1 MTEPVPI
8 IAKYVK
14 SSGVMV
20 TLDIPEEGEVGLPC
34 ELKIANMI
42 KKGDKVFP
50 GETYT
55 WQINTDAKGRR
66 AILNVGPSDQDAK
79 FRTAKDILQENIE
92 AKRAEEAA
100 ANIAKQNAEI
110 EKKAAEDKAYAEKL
124 AAEYRQKN
132 EQKKAEK
139 DEQPAPYPPG
149 GIEKICADTK
159 KRVAEAQKEVVTV
172 VPTKVEEIV
181 SQNAAVAV
189 REASSTVAR
198 SYSDDEL
205 ILMRNVVAKNCSE
218 PEFKML
224 MYIANKYGLDPLTK
238 QIWAIKRN
246 DRDPA
251 LIFAGRDG
259 FLTIAHRSGQFDGM
273 QSGVTY
279 EVNKEG
285 KKVPISAWCKVWR
298 RDMSH
303 AFETEVPFEEYN
315 TGFSVWKSHPSAM
328 ILKVAESV
336 CLRKAFSIDGIYSPE
351 EIDTDKRE

>member
-1 MTEPVPI
+1 MTEPTAM

-34 ELKIANMI
+34 ELKIASMI

-66 AILNVGPSDQDAK
+66 AILNVAPSDKDAK
-79 FRTAKDILQENIE
+79 FRTAKDILQVNIE

-100 ANIAKQNAEI
+100 VNISKQNAEI
-110 EKKAAEDKAYAEKL
+110 EKKNAEYKAAAEAL
-124 AAEYRQKN
+124 AAEYRAKN

-139 DEQPAPYPPG
+139 PAEPAPYPPC

-159 KRVAEAQKEVVTV
+159 KRNAEAQKEVVTV

-181 SQNAAVAV
+181 PQNAAVAV
-189 REASSTVAR
+189 REASGTVGKT
-198 SYSDDEL
+198 YTDDEVML
-205 ILMRNVVAKNCSE
+205 IREIAAKGCTE
-218 PEFKML
+218 PEFKLL
-224 MYIANKYGLDPLTK
+224 MHRAKVYGLDPLTG
-238 QIWAIKRN
+238 QIWCVKRN
-246 DRDPA
+246 AGDTA
-251 LIFAGRDG
+251 ITFVGRDG
-259 FLTIAHRSGQFDGM
+259 FLALAHRSGHFDGM
-273 QSGVTY
+273 QSGVIY
-279 EVNKEG
+279 ETDDKG
-285 KKVPISAWCKVWR
+285 KKHPVSAWCKVWR
-298 RDMSH
+298 NDMSH
-303 AFETEVPFEEYN
+303 PFETDVPFDEYN
-315 TGFSVWKSHPSAM
+315 KGYSVWKSNPSAM

-351 EIDTDKRE
+351 EINTEQ

>member
-34 ELKIANMI
+34 ELKIASMI

-100 ANIAKQNAEI
+100 ANIAKQNEEI
-110 EKKAAEDKAYAEKL
+110 EKKAAEDKAYAETL
-124 AAEYRQKN
+124 AAEYREKN
-132 EQKKAEK
+132 ERKKVEK
-139 DEQPAPYPPG
+139 GNE
-149 GIEKICADTK
+149 
-159 KRVAEAQKEVVTV
+159 EAQKAIDAIPARKEAELIVHAVAA
-172 VPTKVEEIV
+172 EIV
-181 SQNAAVAV
+181 PQNQSMAV
-189 REASSTVAR
+189 REASGTISR

-205 ILMRNVVAKNCSE
+205 LLMRNVVAKNCSE

-259 FLTIAHRSGQFDGM
+259 FLAIAHRSGQFDGM

-298 RDMSH
+298 RDMTH
-303 AFETEVPFEEYN
+303 AFETEVPFDEYN

-351 EIDTDKRE
+351 EINTEQ

>member
-1 MTEPVPI
+1 MTETTI

-34 ELKIANMI
+34 ELKIASMI
-42 KKGDKVFP
+42 KKGDKVIA
-50 GETYT
+50 GQTYR
-55 WQINTDAKGRR
+55 WQINVSSKGQRS
-66 AILNVGPSDQDAK
+66 ILNVGPAK
-79 FRTAKDILQENIE
+79 EEETFKSGKEILQQNID

-110 EKKAAEDKAYAEKL
+110 EKKAAEDKAYAETL
-124 AAEYRQKN
+124 AAEYREKN
-132 EQKKAEK
+132 EKKNAEK
-139 DEQPAPYPPG
+139 EKPATKQLD
-149 GIEKICADTK
+149 GIEKI
-159 KRVAEAQKEVVTV
+159 VAETKQRAAQSRQEADQVVQAM
-172 VPTKVEEIV
+172 PTEIV
-181 SQNAAVAV
+181 PQNQSVTV
-189 REASSTVAR
+189 REASGTVAR

-205 ILMRNVVAKNCSE
+205 LLMRNVVAKNCSE

-259 FLTIAHRSGQFDGM
+259 FLAIAHRSGQFDGM

-279 EVNKEG
+279 EINKEG
-285 KKVPISAWCKVWR
+285 KKIPISAWCKVWR
-298 RDMSH
+298 KDMTH
-303 AFETEVPFEEYN
+303 AFETEVPFDEYN

-328 ILKVAESV
+328 ILKCAESI

>member
-1 MTEPVPI
+1 MTEPTAI

-14 SSGVMV
+14 LSGVMV
-20 TLDIPEEGEVGLPC
+20 TLDIPEEGEIGLPC
-34 ELKIANMI
+34 ELKIASMI
-42 KKGDKVFP
+42 KKGDKVVA
-50 GETYT
+50 GQTYR
-55 WQINTDAKGRR
+55 WQINVSSKGQRS
-66 AILNVGPSDQDAK
+66 ILNVGPAKDEETFKTGKEILQQNIDAK
-79 FRTAKDILQENIE
+79 RD
-92 AKRAEEAA
+92 EEAT

-110 EKKAAEDKAYAEKL
+110 EKKAAEDKAAAEAL

-132 EQKKAEK
+132 EQKKVETAEK
-139 DEQPAPYPPG
+139 PAPYPPG

-159 KRVAEAQKEVVTV
+159 KWVAEAQKEVVTV
-172 VPTKVEEIV
+172 VPTQVVEKVP
-181 SQNAAVAV
+181 QNQSVTV
-189 REASSTVAR
+189 REAPGNISR

-205 ILMRNVVAKNCSE
+205 LLMRNVVAKNCSE

-259 FLTIAHRSGQFDGM
+259 FLAIAHRSGQFDGM

-285 KKVPISAWCKVWR
+285 KKIPISAWCKVWR

-303 AFETEVPFEEYN
+303 AFETEVPFDEYN

-351 EIDTDKRE
+351 EINTEQ

>member
-1 MTEPVPI
+1 
-8 IAKYVK
+8 
-14 SSGVMV
+14 
-20 TLDIPEEGEVGLPC
+20 
-34 ELKIANMI
+34 MI
-42 KKGDKVFP
+42 KKGDKVVA
-50 GETYT
+50 GQTYR
-55 WQINTDAKGRR
+55 WQINISAKGQRS
-66 AILNVGPSDQDAK
+66 ILNVGPAK
-79 FRTAKDILQENIE
+79 EEETFKTGKEILQQNID

-298 RDMSH
+298 KDMSH
-303 AFETEVPFEEYN
+303 AFETEVPFDENN
-315 TGFSVWKSHPSAM
+315 TGFLVWKSHPSAM
-328 ILKVAESV
+328 ILKCAESI

-351 EIDTDKRE
+351 EINTEQ